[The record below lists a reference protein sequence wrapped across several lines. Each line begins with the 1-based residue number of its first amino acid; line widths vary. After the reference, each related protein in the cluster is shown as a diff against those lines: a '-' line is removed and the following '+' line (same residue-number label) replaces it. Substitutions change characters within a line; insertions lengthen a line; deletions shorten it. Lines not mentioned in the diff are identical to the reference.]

1 MKERFFFWRGEA
13 ASDRKSE
20 ERRGEGGTRRRER
33 AVCVERHGVGERRK
47 KECGSEC
54 KCVWLE
60 RGKVSGRERT
70 EEGVCVKRERGRKE
84 GRKEGGERERDGDDV
99 GFEGDTQ
106 VGV

>member
-1 MKERFFFWRGEA
+1 MWRDTEWER
-13 ASDRKSE
+13 E
-20 ERRGEGGTRRRER
+20 ERRS
-33 AVCVERHGVGERRK
+33 VGV
-47 KECGSEC
+47 SVS
-54 KCVWLE
+54 VWLE

>member
-1 MKERFFFWRGEA
+1 M
-13 ASDRKSE
+13 
-20 ERRGEGGTRRRER
+20 
-33 AVCVERHGVGERRK
+33 CVERHGVGERRK